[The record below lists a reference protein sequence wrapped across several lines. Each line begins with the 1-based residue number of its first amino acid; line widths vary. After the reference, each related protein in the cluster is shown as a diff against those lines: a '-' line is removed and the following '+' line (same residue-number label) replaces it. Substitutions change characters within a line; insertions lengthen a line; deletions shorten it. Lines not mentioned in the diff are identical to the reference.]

1 MVRKFKVRL
10 ASVDGGSARARRR
23 ADAVVRAGRLA
34 A

>member
-10 ASVDGGSARARRR
+10 ASVDGGSARAGR
-23 ADAVVRAGRLA
+23 ADAVVRAGRIA